1 MVLTL
6 SKTPIAL
13 SHRHLLSALFL
24 LCILLNG
31 CARTPPKSPV
41 ISQDWAKHETQ
52 IQSKNNWQAIGKLGV
67 KVPNDGG
74 SANLRWTQ
82 QSDAYQID
90 LNGPFGQGKLSI
102 EGQPG
107 KVTLTEA
114 GEPPRSAKTAEEL
127 ITKTTGWNIPVTQLA
142 YWVRGLPA
150 PNLKITRFQPNALGL
165 LGELEQAGWK
175 VVYGDYL
182 NVASTDN
189 SIAMPARITAEY
201 KDVKLTLVIRE
212 WNFNPLD
219 TSEPQ
224 P

>member
-1 MVLTL
+1 M
-6 SKTPIAL
+6 
-13 SHRHLLSALFL
+13 FL
-24 LCILLNG
+24 LCVLLTG
-31 CARTPPKSPV
+31 CTRTPSKPPI

-82 QSDAYQID
+82 QSDIYQID

-114 GEPPRSAKTAEEL
+114 GESPRSAKTAEEL

-150 PNLKITRFQPNALGL
+150 PDLKITRFQPNTQGL

-175 VVYGDYL
+175 IVYGDYL
-182 NVASTDN
+182 SVASVDN
-189 SIAMPARITAEY
+189 AIAMPARITAEY

-219 TSEPQ
+219 TPERQ